1 MVGFGEHLTAREQ
14 MSPSIREA
22 HTVAIDSTI
31 HDGSPGDEAF
41 KVETHGIDFI
51 PESER
56 WATPRNIG
64 AMWAGSAINVEYFIY
79 GALLMGF
86 GFSFW
91 TAVSIIVLGNLSY
104 LLLGVASLQ
113 GQETGTTAFTTSRA
127 AFGTRG
133 SRIVSFFNWV
143 TQLGF
148 ETEGLILI
156 VGAMIVLTQ
165 YAGWH
170 INSAEKVIFI
180 VVATA
185 IQAVM
190 PYLGHATMVKV
201 LRALII
207 PFTLIF
213 VVFAILESQHSNTG
227 HIFVFA
233 HGWEPYTAGL
243 AFTIALSGLG
253 WTECGNDYTRYLPRE
268 AKKSSVVGWIFVGT
282 ALPEIVMMILGALAF
297 SFLSNSATWN
307 SSNPFEALYHQNGM
321 PSWFVV
327 VFLLFAIVQLFG
339 INSLDLYSSGVSVQA
354 MGLKLKRYQAVLLDS
369 VIACALTIWAT
380 FGSTFSIYMK
390 DFVGVIIVWIAPWF
404 GVFAM
409 DWILRKFRYNA
420 AELQKSD
427 KSSIY
432 WANGGFNWNALVAFV
447 VGIVLATTAYS
458 KAPPPVNFPLHWM
471 TPFSNHYGAFYC
483 DGSAKAACGPAG
495 WFGGAD
501 MSVFFGILSAAI
513 LYFVLEKAT
522 GVVKKQVAKQHEL
535 EPTK

>member
-1 MVGFGEHLTAREQ
+1 
-14 MSPSIREA
+14 
-22 HTVAIDSTI
+22 VANSTSI
-31 HDGSPGDEAF
+31 HDGSPGDQAF

-86 GFSFW
+86 GFSFS
-91 TAVSIIVLGNLSY
+91 TAVLIIVLGNLSY

-113 GQETGTTAFTTSRA
+113 GQTTGTTAFTSSRA

-133 SRIVSFFNWV
+133 SRLVAFFNWI

-156 VGAMIVLTQ
+156 VGAMVVLSQ
-165 YAGWH
+165 YAGFH
-170 INSAEKVIFI
+170 VNSATKVVFI
-180 VVATA
+180 IIATA

-207 PFTLIF
+207 PFAVIF
-213 VVFAILESQHSNTG
+213 AALTIIESQHSNTG
-227 HIFVFA
+227 HVDVFA
-233 HGWEPYTAGL
+233 HGWEPFTAGI

-253 WTECGNDYTRYLPRE
+253 WTECGNDYTRYLKPD
-268 AKKSSVVGWIFVGT
+268 AKKSAVVGWIFVGT

-297 SFLSNSATWN
+297 SFLSDSATWN
-307 SSNPFEALYHQNGM
+307 SANPFEALYHQNHM
-321 PSWFVV
+321 PAAFVV

-354 MGLKLKRYQAVLLDS
+354 MGLKLKRYQAVLMDS

-380 FGSTFSIYMK
+380 FASSFSIYMK

-404 GVFAM
+404 SIFVV
-409 DWILRKFRYNA
+409 DWLLRRQRYSA
-420 AELQKSD
+420 ADLQKD
-427 KSSIY
+427 DASSLY
-432 WANGGFNWNALVAFV
+432 WANGGVNWNALVAFIFGV
-447 VGIVLATTAYS
+447 IAATTAFS

-471 TPFSNHYGAFYC
+471 TPFSNAHGAFYC
-483 DGSAKAACGPAG
+483 DGTAKAACGPAG

-501 MSVFFGILSAAI
+501 LSIFFGIITAGV
-513 LYFVLEKAT
+513 LYFVLEKIT
-522 GVVKKQVAKQHEL
+522 GTVAKQNAQL
-535 EPTK
+535 SK